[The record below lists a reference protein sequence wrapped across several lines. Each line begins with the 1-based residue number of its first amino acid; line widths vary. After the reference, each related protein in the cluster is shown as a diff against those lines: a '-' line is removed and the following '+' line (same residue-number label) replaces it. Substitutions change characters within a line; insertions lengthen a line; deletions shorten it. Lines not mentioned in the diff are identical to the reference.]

1 MKKRYLCALFLLACV
16 VFGANSA
23 AAQEEPAVLQ
33 PEEEDVAAD
42 STELDTG
49 TSSNSVS
56 PSGKILDHIYLDTVD
71 LSGMTVEEAE
81 AAADQRMEEIRGYHI
96 VLHMDDQ
103 SVAVTA
109 KELGVSGAN
118 HDAVLA
124 AAELGQTGNVIKR
137 YKAKKDLEKEPLQIP
152 MQYQVDTEAVRSAL
166 EQYCIPLNR
175 EVINYGLT
183 HNQGVF
189 QITAGQSGV
198 ALKLEDSIQTVE
210 NYLTEVWKDGIGNIE
225 LDVDI
230 TEPKGSQEELSRVK
244 DVLGQGSTNYSQGK
258 VGRAQNIKTG
268 VEKLTGRV
276 LYPGDS
282 LSVCDLVTPF
292 TEENGYQMAPSYA
305 NGEVVDSLGGGICQV
320 STTLYLAVIR
330 AELEVTERYNHSM
343 SVAYVKPSMDA
354 AIAEGSKDF
363 KFVNNLDAPVY
374 IEGYA
379 AGGTISFAIYG
390 EEYRPAGR
398 TVVYESE
405 TVETIKP
412 QTQLTADTGSNL
424 GSIQQTQS
432 GHTGYRAKLWK
443 VVTENGQ
450 ETREEVNSSYY
461 QMTPNKYKVG
471 VKTDNAEAS
480 SAMYG
485 AIALNDLNEVYVVL
499 NKY

>member
-1 MKKRYLCALFLLACV
+1 M
-16 VFGANSA
+16 
-23 AAQEEPAVLQ
+23 
-33 PEEEDVAAD
+33 
-42 STELDTG
+42 
-49 TSSNSVS
+49 
-56 PSGKILDHIYLDTVD
+56 
-71 LSGMTVEEAE
+71 
-81 AAADQRMEEIRGYHI
+81 
-96 VLHMDDQ
+96 
-103 SVAVTA
+103 
-109 KELGVSGAN
+109 
-118 HDAVLA
+118 
-124 AAELGQTGNVIKR
+124 
-137 YKAKKDLEKEPLQIP
+137 
-152 MQYQVDTEAVRSAL
+152 
-166 EQYCIPLNR
+166 
-175 EVINYGLT
+175 
-183 HNQGVF
+183 
-189 QITAGQSGV
+189 
-198 ALKLEDSIQTVE
+198 
-210 NYLTEVWKDGIGNIE
+210 
-225 LDVDI
+225 
-230 TEPKGSQEELSRVK
+230 
-244 DVLGQGSTNYSQGK
+244 
-258 VGRAQNIKTG
+258 
-268 VEKLTGRV
+268 
-276 LYPGDS
+276 
-282 LSVCDLVTPF
+282 CDLVTPF

-305 NGEVVDSLGGGICQV
+305 NGEVVNSLGGGICQV

-379 AGGTISFAIYG
+379 GGGTISFAIYG

-398 TVVYESE
+398 TVTYDSE
-405 TVETIKP
+405 TIETIQP
-412 QTQLTADTGSNL
+412 QTMLTADTESNL